1 MSDDFIYF
9 SFFPIYSCGNPFDD
23 LSSPSED
30 LVCFSP
36 PPSPAA
42 NHTNANNTIMGL
54 IETKLNDFLRSDG
67 YLADYLGVSVFVFF
81 SADYWNLQNYFL
93 CFNSN
98 IALSQTQKIIIRWR
112 RWNFVAMV
120 EVEGKKV
127 ALGYRIIWAS
137 FIFPRYFILKRFSL
151 LWKKMS
157 IILWFLI
164 FLGKC
169 FLKTKDIK
177 KIYEEYKIN
186 SYIKKHI
193 RKTTIQAWCWH
204 VILLVFFKWRIT

>member
-1 MSDDFIYF
+1 MVCCRSWVW
-9 SFFPIYSCGNPFDD
+9 PRWHRHWWCGGWRQRGRAWRG
-23 LSSPSED
+23 SWS
-30 LVCFSP
+30 
-36 PPSPAA
+36 
-42 NHTNANNTIMGL
+42 
-54 IETKLNDFLRSDG
+54 RSREKWI
-67 YLADYLGVSVFVFF
+67 ADYLGVSVFVFF

-93 CFNSN
+93 SFNSN